1 MSNFLGSLNR
11 KRRRQFNKLDTDEK
25 KDILAAE
32 VAKKIN
38 ESAGKEISKAFV
50 KGAIFA
56 NKLLYDHYLTKWDEL
71 DDHEKMGIAEALVA
85 EIKLHRDKALAMF
98 PEDNQKDTDSESEEK

>member
-1 MSNFLGSLNR
+1 MSSFLRSLNR
-11 KRRRQFNKLDTDEK
+11 KQRRQFNKLDEDEK

-50 KGAIFA
+50 KGTIFA

>member
-1 MSNFLGSLNR
+1 MSSFLRSLNR
-11 KRRRQFNKLDTDEK
+11 KQRRQFNKLDTDEK

-38 ESAGKEISKAFV
+38 ESVGKEIARAFV
-50 KGAIFA
+50 KGSIFA
-56 NKLLYDHYLTKWDEL
+56 NKVLYDNHLAEWDSA
-71 DDHEKMGIAEALVA
+71 DHQKKMGIAEALVA

>member
-1 MSNFLGSLNR
+1 MSNFLRSLNR
-11 KRRRQFNKLDTDEK
+11 KQKRKFDKLDKEEK
-25 KDILAAE
+25 EQIIAHE
-32 VAKKIN
+32 ITQKIN

-85 EIKLHRDKALAMF
+85 EIKLHRDKALKMF
-98 PEDNQKDTDSESEEK
+98 PEDNEDHNDTESEEK

>member
-1 MSNFLGSLNR
+1 MSSFLRSLNR
-11 KRRRQFNKLDTDEK
+11 KQRRQFNKLDTDEK

>member
-1 MSNFLGSLNR
+1 MSNFLRSLNR
-11 KRRRQFNKLDTDEK
+11 KQRRQFDKLDTDEK
-25 KDILAAE
+25 KDILVAE

-56 NKLLYDHYLTKWDEL
+56 NKIIYDNHLTEWDNADSQKKLE
-71 DDHEKMGIAEALVA
+71 IAEALVA
-85 EIKLHRDKALAMF
+85 EIKMHRDKALAMF
-98 PEDNQKDTDSESEEK
+98 PEDSQKDTDSESEEK

>member
-1 MSNFLGSLNR
+1 MSNFLRSLNR
-11 KRRRQFNKLDTDEK
+11 KKRRQFDKLDKEEK
-25 KDILAAE
+25 EQIIAHE
-32 VAKKIN
+32 ITQKIN

-71 DDHEKMGIAEALVA
+71 DDHEKMGVAEALVA
-85 EIKLHRDKALAMF
+85 EIKMHRDKALAML
-98 PEDNQKDTDSESEEK
+98 PEDNKEDNNTESEEK

>member
-1 MSNFLGSLNR
+1 MSNFLRSLNR
-11 KRRRQFNKLDTDEK
+11 KQRRQFNKLDTDEK

-98 PEDNQKDTDSESEEK
+98 PEDNTTPDTESEEK

>member
-1 MSNFLGSLNR
+1 MSSFLGSLNR
-11 KRRRQFNKLDTDEK
+11 KQRRQFNKLDTDEK

-71 DDHEKMGIAEALVA
+71 DDHEKTGIAEALVA